1 VPDAVVNPGREHE
14 SGLTSSY
21 ETTLRIVGVT
31 VRDVALQAGVSQATA
46 ARALGGYG
54 YVSETAR
61 RRILTAARA
70 LGYLPNNAARTLAS
84 GTSNIIG
91 LVAGDIENSFF
102 ATAARGLAD
111 VVEEFGYTLIIANSD
126 EDVAR
131 ERRAVD
137 SLRANKVDG
146 LVVAPADSRDGT
158 HLADAVSAGTPIVL
172 LDRTV
177 RGLAVDSA
185 VSDGLAGTT
194 AAMRHLLAQGHRR
207 IGMVTN
213 CAHVQLTSMA
223 MRHRGWA
230 DTLRSAGIKP
240 DDSLLAVAS
249 SPMEDG
255 YRATLELLTGPKP
268 PTAVIAANNFMTI
281 GALRAVRELDIV
293 LRRDLSLVA
302 FDDFELLSLYE
313 PPITAV
319 AQPVRQLGR
328 EAGKLLLAR
337 MHGASANPRRLRL
350 PTELIVRDSVAK
362 LRDQSRTSRRAQ
374 ATRR

>member
-1 VPDAVVNPGREHE
+1 
-14 SGLTSSY
+14 
-21 ETTLRIVGVT
+21 VG
-31 VRDVALQAGVSQATA
+31 
-46 ARALGGYG
+46 
-54 YVSETAR
+54 ETAR
-61 RRILTAARA
+61 RRILAAARA

-126 EDVAR
+126 EDLAR

-137 SLRANKVDG
+137 SLRANNVDG
-146 LVVAPADSRDGT
+146 LVVAPADSRDGA
-158 HLADAVSAGTPIVL
+158 HLAEAVSAGTPIVL

-213 CAHVQLTSMA
+213 SAHVLLSSMT
-223 MRHRGWA
+223 MRRRGWEDA
-230 DTLRSAGIKP
+230 LRGAGIKP

-281 GALRAVRELDIV
+281 GALRAIRELDIV
-293 LRRDLSLVA
+293 LCRDLSLVA

-337 MHGASANPRRLRL
+337 MHGDSVKPRRLRL

-362 LRDQSRTSRRAQ
+362 LREQSRTSRRARS
-374 ATRR
+374 TRR

>member
-1 VPDAVVNPGREHE
+1 M
-14 SGLTSSY
+14 
-21 ETTLRIVGVT
+21 GVT

-54 YVSETAR
+54 YVGETAR
-61 RRILTAARA
+61 RRILAAARA

-126 EDVAR
+126 EDLAR

-146 LVVAPADSRDGT
+146 LVVAPADSRDGA
-158 HLADAVSAGTPIVL
+158 HLAEAVSAGTPIVL

-213 CAHVQLTSMA
+213 SAHVLLSSMT
-223 MRHRGWA
+223 MRRRGWEDA
-230 DTLRSAGIKP
+230 LRGAGIKP

-281 GALRAVRELDIV
+281 GALRAIRELDIV
-293 LRRDLSLVA
+293 LCRDLSLVA

-337 MHGASANPRRLRL
+337 MHGDSVKPRRLRL

-362 LRDQSRTSRRAQ
+362 LREQSRTSRRARS
-374 ATRR
+374 TRR

>member
-1 VPDAVVNPGREHE
+1 
-14 SGLTSSY
+14 
-21 ETTLRIVGVT
+21 VGVT

-54 YVSETAR
+54 YVGETAR
-61 RRILTAARA
+61 RRILTAASA

-185 VSDGLAGTT
+185 VSDGLAGTA

-213 CAHVQLTSMA
+213 CVHVRLTSMT
-223 MRHRGWA
+223 MRRRGWEDA
-230 DTLRSAGIKP
+230 LRSAGIKP
-240 DDSLLAVAS
+240 DDSLLAVTS

-281 GALRAVRELDIV
+281 GALRAVRELDIE

-337 MHGASANPRRLRL
+337 MHGDSVSPRRLRL
-350 PTELIVRDSVAK
+350 PTELIVRESVAK

-374 ATRR
+374 AARR

>member
-1 VPDAVVNPGREHE
+1 M
-14 SGLTSSY
+14 
-21 ETTLRIVGVT
+21 GVT

-54 YVSETAR
+54 YVGEAAR

-91 LVAGDIENSFF
+91 LIAGDIENSFF

-158 HLADAVSAGTPIVL
+158 HLVEAVSAGTPIVL

-213 CAHVQLTSMA
+213 CAHVLLTSMT
-223 MRHRGWA
+223 MRRRGWEDA
-230 DTLRSAGIKP
+230 LRSAGIKP

-249 SPMEDG
+249 APMEDG

-281 GALRAVRELDIV
+281 GALRAVRELDIE
-293 LRRDLSLVA
+293 LGRDLSLVA

-337 MHGASANPRRLRL
+337 MHGDSVNPRRLRL

>member
-1 VPDAVVNPGREHE
+1 
-14 SGLTSSY
+14 
-21 ETTLRIVGVT
+21 VG
-31 VRDVALQAGVSQATA
+31 
-46 ARALGGYG
+46 
-54 YVSETAR
+54 ETAR
-61 RRILTAARA
+61 RRILAAARA

-126 EDVAR
+126 EDLAR

-146 LVVAPADSRDGT
+146 LVVAPADSRDGA
-158 HLADAVSAGTPIVL
+158 HLAEAVSAGTPIVL

-213 CAHVQLTSMA
+213 SAHVLLSSMT
-223 MRHRGWA
+223 MRRRGWEDA
-230 DTLRSAGIKP
+230 LRGAGIKP

-281 GALRAVRELDIV
+281 GALRAIRELDIV
-293 LRRDLSLVA
+293 LCRDLSLVA

-337 MHGASANPRRLRL
+337 MHGDSVKPRRLRL
-350 PTELIVRDSVAK
+350 PTELMVRDSVAK
-362 LRDQSRTSRRAQ
+362 LREQSRTSRRARS
-374 ATRR
+374 TRR

>member
-1 VPDAVVNPGREHE
+1 M
-14 SGLTSSY
+14 
-21 ETTLRIVGVT
+21 GVT

-54 YVSETAR
+54 YVGETAR
-61 RRILTAARA
+61 RRILAAARA

-126 EDVAR
+126 EDLAR

-137 SLRANKVDG
+137 SLRANNVDG
-146 LVVAPADSRDGT
+146 LVVAPADSRDGA
-158 HLADAVSAGTPIVL
+158 HLAEAVSAGTPIVL

-213 CAHVQLTSMA
+213 SAHVLLSSMT
-223 MRHRGWA
+223 MRRRGWEDA
-230 DTLRSAGIKP
+230 LRGAGIKP

-281 GALRAVRELDIV
+281 GALRAIRELDIV
-293 LRRDLSLVA
+293 LCRDLSLVA

-337 MHGASANPRRLRL
+337 MHGDSVKPRRLRL
-350 PTELIVRDSVAK
+350 PTELMVRDSVAK
-362 LRDQSRTSRRAQ
+362 LREQSRTSRRARSS
-374 ATRR
+374 RR

>member
-1 VPDAVVNPGREHE
+1 M
-14 SGLTSSY
+14 
-21 ETTLRIVGVT
+21 GVT

-54 YVSETAR
+54 YVGETAR
-61 RRILTAARA
+61 RRILAAARA

-126 EDVAR
+126 EDLAR

-146 LVVAPADSRDGT
+146 LVVAPADSRDGA
-158 HLADAVSAGTPIVL
+158 HLAEAVSAGTPIVL

-213 CAHVQLTSMA
+213 SAHVLLSSMT
-223 MRHRGWA
+223 MRRRGWEDA
-230 DTLRSAGIKP
+230 LRGAGIKP

-281 GALRAVRELDIV
+281 GALRAIRELDIV
-293 LRRDLSLVA
+293 LCRDLSLVA

-337 MHGASANPRRLRL
+337 MHGDSVKPRRLRL
-350 PTELIVRDSVAK
+350 PTELMVRDSVAK
-362 LRDQSRTSRRAQ
+362 LREQSRSSRRARS
-374 ATRR
+374 ARR

>member
-1 VPDAVVNPGREHE
+1 M
-14 SGLTSSY
+14 
-21 ETTLRIVGVT
+21 GVT

-54 YVSETAR
+54 YVGETAR

-91 LVAGDIENSFF
+91 LIAGDIENSFF

-146 LVVAPADSRDGT
+146 LVLAPADSRDGT
-158 HLADAVSAGTPIVL
+158 HLAEAVSAGTPIVL

-213 CAHVQLTSMA
+213 CAHVLLTSMT
-223 MRHRGWA
+223 MRRRGWEDA
-230 DTLRSAGIKP
+230 LRSAGIKP

-249 SPMEDG
+249 APMEDG

-281 GALRAVRELDIV
+281 GALRAVRELDIE
-293 LRRDLSLVA
+293 LGRDLSLVA

-337 MHGASANPRRLRL
+337 MHGDSVNPRRLRL
-350 PTELIVRDSVAK
+350 PTELIVRDSVAR